1 MLYIYFQVILF
12 RSNFRS
18 LLMLCVNKLVSN
30 EKVLQKLDEHNVSS
44 NIFSLVFREAI
55 LFGQFSLIVHLI
67 SIWPNAYLKL
77 SDLISSEII
86 NHDSLSKP
94 LFHCGPTILD
104 YVLLGILISKPSSR
118 LKTIDFTGFHKGSD
132 ALKLLLN

>member
-1 MLYIYFQVILF
+1 
-12 RSNFRS
+12 
-18 LLMLCVNKLVSN
+18 MLCVNKLVSN
-30 EKVLQKLDEHNVSS
+30 EKVLPKLDEHNVSS

-86 NHDSLSKP
+86 NNDSLSKP
-94 LFHCGPTILD
+94 LFQCGPTILD

-132 ALKLLLN
+132 DLI